1 MIAIRRILAA
11 SRFLTLFA
19 VAGSFAAF
27 VALLVSGAI
36 RTVLILAHSLT
47 APDVS
52 AKGLKTLSLA
62 FIEIIDV
69 FLLATVFYVVA
80 LGLYELFIDDEVE
93 LPAWLAIHDLEDLKV
108 KLTSIVVVV
117 LGVVFLGHAVKWD
130 GGVELLHLGA
140 AIALVVGALTYFL
153 SQKTRKSKADERP

>member
-1 MIAIRRILAA
+1 MLRRILAA
-11 SRFLTLFA
+11 SRFLVLFA

-27 VALLVSGAI
+27 ATLLVWGAV
-36 RTVLILAHSLT
+36 RTVAIVAHLLA

-69 FLLATVFYVVA
+69 FLLATVFYIVA
-80 LGLYELFIDDEVE
+80 LGLYELFIDDRIE